1 MNNIA
6 SIHHVNFVV
15 SNAMQVSIILKLM
28 IFNLVR
34 QLFGIARVLDL
45 KDLWQN
51 APKAQSHLDY
61 EMETYV

>member
-45 KDLWQN
+45 KDL
-51 APKAQSHLDY
+51 
-61 EMETYV
+61 